1 MKERI
6 KKLVKK
12 TYLFDDYET
21 VADRQQKIYSFTE
34 EGLEKFAELIVN
46 ECVKF
51 CEHESNDDE
60 YDQYDMGMSVK
71 AESIKTAIKQ
81 HFGVEL

>member
-1 MKERI
+1 MNERI
-6 KKLVKK
+6 KLLAEQAT
-12 TYLFDDYET
+12 TYIEPTSTSGEGWIFD
-21 VADRQQKIYSFTE
+21 K
-34 EGLEKFAELIVN
+34 EKFAELIVK

-71 AESIKTAIKQ
+71 AESIKTAIMEE
-81 HFGVEL
+81 FGIKE